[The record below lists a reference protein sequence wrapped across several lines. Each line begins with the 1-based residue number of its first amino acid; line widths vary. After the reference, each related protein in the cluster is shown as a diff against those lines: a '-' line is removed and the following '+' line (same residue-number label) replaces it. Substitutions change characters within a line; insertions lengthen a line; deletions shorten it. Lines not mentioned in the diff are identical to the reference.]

1 MQAHGNVILP
11 VVNMALAGGIR
22 LLSVYILARNPKIGI
37 VGAPISNLMC
47 YVLIFLLN
55 LLSIH
60 HLYNDP
66 PQILPNVLRPL
77 LSGLLMGACAYG
89 CYQAMLTAH
98 IGSRLLLCA
107 VPVSVGAIV
116 YLAPVEAVIL
126 PASATPAA
134 IPAPVPI
141 NAPAA
146 APNPMPAIILLP
158 LLAATTPPKTAPT
171 AAPIAAV
178 IAKNGRFP
186 VSSDMLDG
194 LFKQYANKLELNADR
209 TLTIESALINL
220 PIAGS

>member
-1 MQAHGNVILP
+1 MTILGICVFFNAVVLVTTAIMQAHGNVILP

-47 YVLIFLLN
+47 YMLIFLLN

-60 HLYNDP
+60 HLYNNA

-116 YLAPVEAVIL
+116 YLAAVIFL
-126 PASATPAA
+126 K
-134 IPAPVPI
+134 VLRKEDC
-141 NAPAA
+141 
-146 APNPMPAIILLP
+146 MLLP
-158 LLAATTPPKTAPT
+158 KGEK
-171 AAPIAAV
+171 IA
-178 IAKNGRFP
+178 RW
-186 VSSDMLDG
+186 LH
-194 LFKQYANKLELNADR
+194 LEN
-209 TLTIESALINL
+209 
-220 PIAGS
+220 